1 MKNAPLGQEVHACL
15 GYYED
20 HAICCKRQRAL
31 DADNKQFAMKGCWC
45 PLIQQQLILS
55 LKNFKIVW
63 FFIHSTMIVPDSRNT
78 HCALNLISTFLLNTC
93 NHNICAAVFVSNST
107 YHK

>member
-31 DADNKQFAMKGCWC
+31 DADNKQFAMKGCWW
-45 PLIQQQLILS
+45 PLIQQQLILLLPRI
-55 LKNFKIVW
+55 LKLFG
-63 FFIHSTMIVPDSRNT
+63 FLFIR
-78 HCALNLISTFLLNTC
+78 L
-93 NHNICAAVFVSNST
+93 
-107 YHK
+107 